1 MKKYFILFLILSLF
15 FPIACKKESPTF
27 PSVPTKNPPIIN
39 SFSVNP
45 TEIDYG
51 KSATLSWNVSNA
63 TSIFIDQGIGSVSNS
78 GSRTI
83 SPEITTTYNLT
94 AINSD
99 GQITRAC
106 ILTVRRISNVVMIEG
121 PIFQDSYSLF
131 EYKGI
136 VKNIGNADAEWVKIY
151 IYVYNSAGNLLDY
164 EYTYADDYMLAPGE
178 SSPWNVLFWDDQ
190 KSTRNQM
197 DHSKTTYEIKWD

>member
-1 MKKYFILFLILSLF
+1 MKKYFILFLILNLF
-15 FPIACKKESPTF
+15 FPVACKKESPTS

-39 SFSVNP
+39 SFSVSP

-51 KSATLSWNVSNA
+51 QSATLSWSVSNA
-63 TSIFIDQGIGSVSNS
+63 TSVSIDQGIGQVSS
-78 GSRTI
+78 SDSRTV
-83 SPEITTTYNLT
+83 SPETTTTYNLT

-99 GQITRAC
+99 GQANKSC
-106 ILTVRRISNVVMIEG
+106 ILTVKKIVNVVMIEG
-121 PIFQDSYSLF
+121 PVFQDGYSLF

-136 VKNIGNADAEWVKIY
+136 VKNIGNANAEWVKIY
-151 IYVYNSAGNLLDY
+151 VYVYNSAGSLLDY
-164 EYTYADDYMLAPGE
+164 EYTYADDYMLMPGE

-190 KSTRNQM
+190 KLTRNQM